1 MGLLFLIFGK
11 TKTRSQDKEVGKE
24 YVVMVLGDTLKKIL
38 LAGVGTIA
46 TTAEKSS
53 EIVEELIK
61 KGEITVEQGKIL
73 NKELSQNVK
82 DTLSPGKARAEK
94 KMADFNEMVKGLEAD
109 QLASLKAAIADME
122 AADPIAKA
130 EEASIEAVKAAEEAV
145 NPE

>member
-1 MGLLFLIFGK
+1 
-11 TKTRSQDKEVGKE
+11 
-24 YVVMVLGDTLKKIL
+24 MVLGDTLKKIL

-82 DTLSPGKARAEK
+82 DTLSPSKARAEK
-94 KMADFNEMVKGLEAD
+94 KIGSIKEWISENFGVEGFSAIPAKQYPQVVAN
-109 QLASLKAAIADME
+109 LAEIGVS
-122 AADPIAKA
+122 
-130 EEASIEAVKAAEEAV
+130 
-145 NPE
+145 

>member
-1 MGLLFLIFGK
+1 
-11 TKTRSQDKEVGKE
+11 
-24 YVVMVLGDTLKKIL
+24 MVLGDTLKKIL

-82 DTLSPGKARAEK
+82 DTLTPGKAKAEK
-94 KMADFNEMVKGLEAD
+94 KIADFNEMVKGLEAE
-109 QLASLKAAIADME
+109 QLASLKAAIADLE

-130 EEASIEAVKAAEEAV
+130 EEASIEAVEAAAEKV
-145 NPE
+145 DPE

>member
-1 MGLLFLIFGK
+1 
-11 TKTRSQDKEVGKE
+11 
-24 YVVMVLGDTLKKIL
+24 MVLGDTLKKIL

-82 DTLSPGKARAEK
+82 DTLAPGKAKAEQK
-94 KMADFNEMVKGLEAD
+94 AVDFSEMVKGLGAE

-122 AADPIAKA
+122 AADPVASA
-130 EEASIEAVKAAEEAV
+130 EKDSIEAVEAAAKSVDPLDLE
-145 NPE
+145 

>member
-1 MGLLFLIFGK
+1 
-11 TKTRSQDKEVGKE
+11 
-24 YVVMVLGDTLKKIL
+24 MVLGDTLKKIL

-82 DTLSPGKARAEK
+82 DTLAPGKAKAEQK
-94 KMADFNEMVKGLEAD
+94 AADFSEMVKGLGAE

-122 AADPIAKA
+122 AADPVASA
-130 EEASIEAVKAAEEAV
+130 EKDSIEAVEAAAKSVDPLDLE
-145 NPE
+145 

>member
-24 YVVMVLGDTLKKIL
+24 YVVMILGDTLKKIL

-82 DTLSPGKARAEK
+82 DTLSPSKARAEK